1 MDASGMRARNA
12 EDTGTDDDFMSG
24 GDSDL
29 PPREYGE
36 AAAGMKPLNQP
47 GFASVS
53 QAFIECVLNPSLFL
67 L

>member
-1 MDASGMRARNA
+1 MRARNA
-12 EDTGTDDDFMSG
+12 DAREDTATDDDFMSG

-36 AAAGMKPLNQP
+36 AEVKTLKCLSQP

-53 QAFIECVLNPSLFL
+53 QPA
-67 L
+67 